1 MGLVDLN
8 LGLALWLVSLDWGL
22 VLLHL
27 GLYLGLL
34 NSACDLTWVLTLDLS
49 AMTSG
54 LDGYDSGTCSS
65 SFGTWLGTC
74 CFLPGNAFR
83 TCSSVFR
90 TCWFRPWLD
99 LGLVHL
105 HVRFVG
111 LTSDFLVLTWDLFFF
126 LLEFTC
132 DFLVL
137 PWDLLVLG
145 LDLIFFHC
153 RPVPLHVAPVDLDLG
168 FHLWLVPLHLGLA
181 YLDGWSVKYTKQN
194 KYASVVSDTGQ
205 MQINTKPLYLCT
217 L

>member
-54 LDGYDSGTCSS
+54 LDGYDSGTCSLLIRDL
-65 SFGTWLGTC
+65 TWDL
-74 CFLPGNAFR
+74 NAFR

-111 LTSDFLVLTWDLFFF
+111 LTSDFLVLTWDVFFF
-126 LLEFTC
+126 ILEFSC

-145 LDLIFFHC
+145 LDLMFFPLQTWSSSC
-153 RPVPLHVAPVDLDLG
+153 STCWFRPGISLMTSSPSFGTCLFRRLECKIYKTEQMCVCC
-168 FHLWLVPLHLGLA
+168 LWHGPDA
-181 YLDGWSVKYTKQN
+181 D
-194 KYASVVSDTGQ
+194 
-205 MQINTKPLYLCT
+205 
-217 L
+217 